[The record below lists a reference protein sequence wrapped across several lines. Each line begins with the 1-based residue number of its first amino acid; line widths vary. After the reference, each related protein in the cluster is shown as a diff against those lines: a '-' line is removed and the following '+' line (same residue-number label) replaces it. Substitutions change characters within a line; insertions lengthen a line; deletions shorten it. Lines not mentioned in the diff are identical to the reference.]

1 MRKSLVI
8 TAAFVTMLLLA
19 GCGGSAAEES
29 VLGTISDLQDLEDV
43 EQLRAMFGEDDGEIR
58 LVLLLSPT

>member
-8 TAAFVTMLLLA
+8 TAAFVAMLLLA

-29 VLGTISDLQDLEDV
+29 VLGSITELQDLEDV
-43 EQLRAMFGEDDGEIR
+43 EQLREIFVQDDGEIR

>member
-8 TAAFVTMLLLA
+8 TAAFVALLLLA
-19 GCGGSAAEES
+19 GCGGSAAEET
-29 VLGTISDLQDLEDV
+29 VLGSITELQDLEDV
-43 EQLRAMFGEDDGEIR
+43 EQLRAMFGQDDGEIR